1 MQNGAQSV
9 ISLTTLTAQAAHY
22 NPIFS
27 GSSYSALWP
36 GHWGELPQFLL
47 HMETNILAKT
57 SPSLLLTM
65 ASVSGSDKLVNM
77 NLISMIK
84 ADNGHGLVAHSLQ
97 VPPHSTLTLI
107 SKLWIMIVPS
117 INLSALVDTNQ
128 VTSKQ
133 KDQVLVMYF
142 HHCGTMMHVSLYAWL
157 PTFTLPAAHLMHT
170 CSPFLPKPQITSLW
184 SNECYLGKFSL
195 KHG

>member
-107 SKLWIMIVPS
+107 SKLWIMIVPL
-117 INLSALVDTNQ
+117 INLSTLVKSSH
-128 VTSKQ
+128 VTIKRFWSFTFTIWLPWGVSLPYVGHPMSTLPDVTQHVHTHHFCWKPWLTSPGSKQ
-133 KDQVLVMYF
+133 
-142 HHCGTMMHVSLYAWL
+142 
-157 PTFTLPAAHLMHT
+157 
-170 CSPFLPKPQITSLW
+170 
-184 SNECYLGKFSL
+184 CYLGL
-195 KHG
+195 NDRNLP